1 MSNEKKRGVFTLYD
15 CAAIIIGGVILVVGA
30 LLFDMEE
37 PYRTLQTM
45 FGSAAIV
52 FGAYMMPRKPE

>member
-1 MSNEKKRGVFTLYD
+1 MSDEKKGGIFTVYD
-15 CAAIIIGGVILVVGA
+15 CASIIIGGVILILGA

-37 PYRTLQTM
+37 PYRALQIM

-52 FGAYMMPRKPE
+52 FGAAMMPRKPG